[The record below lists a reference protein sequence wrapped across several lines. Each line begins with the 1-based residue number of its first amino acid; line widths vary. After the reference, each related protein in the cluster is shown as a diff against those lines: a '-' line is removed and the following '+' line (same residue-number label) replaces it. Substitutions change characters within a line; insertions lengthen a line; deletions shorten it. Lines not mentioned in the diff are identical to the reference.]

1 MRLILPIG
9 LRTPTG
15 LIISFPEDAKVLKE
29 KNIFPLREG
38 TMKRSSRLILALDET
53 DERKALEVAES
64 VGDLV
69 DAIKI
74 NWPIV
79 LSTSPEIIT
88 RLSRSSEVIC
98 DFKVADIPNT
108 NKLIVSEAVR
118 RGASGVIVHAFT
130 GSDSVK
136 AAVDAAEGRDIYVVT
151 EMSHPGGMEFTA
163 PAAERLARIAMECGA
178 SGVIAPATR
187 PERVKA
193 IRQVIGPNMSI
204 LSPGVGAQ
212 GGSATKAL
220 EMGADYVIV
229 GRGIYGAPDPREAAG
244 RYIEEIKGLRF

>member
-1 MRLILPIG
+1 MR
-9 LRTPTG
+9 
-15 LIISFPEDAKVLKE
+15 KK
-29 KNIFPLREG
+29 
-38 TMKRSSRLILALDET
+38 SRLILALDET
-53 DERKALEVAES
+53 DERKALEVADS

-88 RLSRSSEVIC
+88 RLSRSAEVIC

-108 NKLIVSEAVR
+108 NRLIVSEAIK
-118 RGASGVIVHAFT
+118 RGASGVIIHAFT

-136 AAVDAAEGRDIYVVT
+136 AAVEAANGKDIYVVT

-163 PAAERLARIAMECGA
+163 PAAGKLAKIAVDCGA

-193 IRQVIGPNMSI
+193 IRQIIGPNLSI
-204 LSPGVGAQ
+204 LSPGVGVQ

-229 GRGIYGAPDPREAAG
+229 GRGIYEDPNPKEAAV
-244 RYIEEIKGLRF
+244 RYVREIEGLGLEPS

>member
-1 MRLILPIG
+1 MRKG
-9 LRTPTG
+9 
-15 LIISFPEDAKVLKE
+15 
-29 KNIFPLREG
+29 
-38 TMKRSSRLILALDET
+38 SRLILALDET
-53 DERKALEVAES
+53 NERKAMEVAEA

-74 NWPIV
+74 NWPLV

-88 RLSRSSEVIC
+88 RLSRSSDVIC

-108 NKLIVSEAVR
+108 NRLIVAEAVS

-136 AAVDAAEGRDIYVVT
+136 AAVEAAAGKDIYVVT

-163 PAAERLARIAMECGA
+163 PAAERLARIAVDCGA

-187 PERVKA
+187 PERVRT
-193 IRQVIGPNMSI
+193 IRQIIGPNLAI

-229 GRGIYGAPDPREAAG
+229 GRAIYGDPDPRGAAI
-244 RYIEEIKGLRF
+244 RYIEEIKRLKIQGL

>member
-1 MRLILPIG
+1 MR
-9 LRTPTG
+9 
-15 LIISFPEDAKVLKE
+15 
-29 KNIFPLREG
+29 
-38 TMKRSSRLILALDET
+38 KRSRLILALDET
-53 DERKALEVAES
+53 DERKAMEVADS
-64 VGDLV
+64 VGGLV

-108 NKLIVSEAVR
+108 NRLIVSEAIK

-136 AAVDAAEGRDIYVVT
+136 AAVEAAGGRDIYVVT
-151 EMSHPGGMEFTA
+151 EMSHPGGAEFTA
-163 PAAERLARIAMECGA
+163 PAAERLAKIAVECGA

-187 PERVKA
+187 PERVKV
-193 IRQVIGPNMSI
+193 IRKIIGPTLSI

-229 GRGIYGAPDPREAAG
+229 GRAIYGDPNPREAAA
-244 RYIEEIKGLRF
+244 RYVEEIKSLD

>member
-1 MRLILPIG
+1 MR
-9 LRTPTG
+9 
-15 LIISFPEDAKVLKE
+15 
-29 KNIFPLREG
+29 
-38 TMKRSSRLILALDET
+38 KRSRLILALDET
-53 DERKALEVAES
+53 DERKALEVADS

-79 LSTSPEIIT
+79 LATSPKIIT
-88 RLSRSSEVIC
+88 RLSRTSEVIC

-108 NKLIVSEAVR
+108 NKLIVSEAVKL
-118 RGASGVIVHAFT
+118 GASGVIVHAFT
-130 GSDSVK
+130 GSDSVM
-136 AAVDAAEGRDIYVVT
+136 AAVDAAAGKDIYVVT
-151 EMSHPGGMEFTA
+151 EMSHPGGSEFTA
-163 PAAERLARIAMECGA
+163 PAAERLARIAVDCGA

-187 PERVKA
+187 PERVGA
-193 IRQVIGPNMSI
+193 IRQIIGPGLSI

-229 GRGIYGAPDPREAAG
+229 GRAIYENPNPREAAS

>member
-1 MRLILPIG
+1 MR
-9 LRTPTG
+9 
-15 LIISFPEDAKVLKE
+15 
-29 KNIFPLREG
+29 
-38 TMKRSSRLILALDET
+38 KRSRLILALDET
-53 DERKALEVAES
+53 DERKALEVADA
-64 VGDLV
+64 VGDMV

-74 NWPIV
+74 NWPLV

-88 RLSRSSEVIC
+88 RISRCSEVVC

-136 AAVDAAEGRDIYVVT
+136 AAVEAAGDKDIYVVT
-151 EMSHPGGMEFTA
+151 EMSHPGGTEFTA
-163 PAAERLARIAMECGA
+163 PAAERLARIALDCGA

-187 PERVKA
+187 PERVRA
-193 IRQVIGPNMSI
+193 IRQIIGPNLSI

-229 GRGIYGAPDPREAAG
+229 GRAIYGDPNPREAAG
-244 RYIEEIKGLRF
+244 RYIEEIKGLRL